1 MEQTPRLILAY
12 VHHAHAIAAT
22 EQLEALEIQCLP
34 NLKQADR
41 RRVLARL
48 QRAAAGQPSETAEEA
63 RAAQE
68 ARWDA
73 AWGQLRGM
81 LGGRGRVVIPRE

>member
-12 VHHAHAIAAT
+12 VHHAHAVAAV
-22 EQLEALEIQCLP
+22 ERLEALELQGFP
-34 NLKQADR
+34 HFKPADR
-41 RRVLARL
+41 RRIVARL
-48 QRAAAGQPSETAEEA
+48 ERAAAGQMPETAEEQ
-63 RAAQE
+63 RSQKE

-81 LGGRGRVVIPRE
+81 LGGARVVVPRE